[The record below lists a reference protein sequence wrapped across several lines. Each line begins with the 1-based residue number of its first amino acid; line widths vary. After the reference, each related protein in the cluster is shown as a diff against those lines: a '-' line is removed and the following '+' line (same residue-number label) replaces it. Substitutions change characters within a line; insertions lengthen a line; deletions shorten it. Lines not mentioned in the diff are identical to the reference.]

1 MITVIT
7 KNLTL
12 MTFLTVSLTGCS
24 SVMTHAGP
32 NKELYSGTKNNI
44 SMLSDDDTGWAM
56 KPLVVLDIP
65 FSAVLDTLLLPYDY
79 YTVNDDK
86 SSGSPKERVKKL
98 DATRL
103 ESESVGATKIDN
115 NEPHK

>member
-12 MTFLTVSLTGCS
+12 LTFLTVSLTGCS

-44 SMLSDDDTGWAM
+44 NMLSDDETGWAM
-56 KPLVVLDIP
+56 KPLVVLDMP

-86 SSGSPKERVKKL
+86 SNESPKERVKKL
-98 DATRL
+98 DTTRL
-103 ESESVGATKIDN
+103 EGTKVNTTKVNN
-115 NEPHK
+115 NELHK